1 MFVNELSI
9 NTCSPWLLKKKKRL
23 FWGEPAG
30 FQFLFTPWRQT
41 EECWLRT
48 QPRNWARFAITWGK
62 LSLCAGR
69 KAADF
74 QRVCKQLLG
83 KSQEVFGNRA
93 ASILNKAGGQ
103 VSPKNKGQTHTQ
115 GEDFLLCWHKS
126 ESVADPCLETGQII
140 TSLLREMGSHQLLFF
155 LLFLF
160 SLWLL
165 CSLDS

>member
-9 NTCSPWLLKKKKRL
+9 NTCSPWLLKKKKDYFGVSLLVSNSCSHRGDRQKSVG
-23 FWGEPAG
+23 WGPSLGTGHGLQSRGGSSAFVLG
-30 FQFLFTPWRQT
+30 GKRQI
-41 EECWLRT
+41 
-48 QPRNWARFAITWGK
+48 F
-62 LSLCAGR
+62 
-69 KAADF
+69 
-74 QRVCKQLLG
+74 RVCKQLLG
-83 KSQEVFGNRA
+83 RSQEVFGNRA

-126 ESVADPCLETGQII
+126 ESVADPCLERGQII